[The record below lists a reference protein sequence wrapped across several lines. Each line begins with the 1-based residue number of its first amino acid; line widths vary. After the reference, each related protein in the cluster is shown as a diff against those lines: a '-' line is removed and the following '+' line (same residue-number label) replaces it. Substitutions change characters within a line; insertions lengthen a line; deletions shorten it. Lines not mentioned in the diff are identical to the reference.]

1 MTRFLQLLLLSLC
14 LDLCAVGVSHAAE
27 WAVVIVSSE
36 RSAAYQEAAD
46 AVLGELAR
54 SGIARRDVHQ
64 TTVAEWSPAEA
75 RDARLFIALGVDAAG
90 ELARSETKAPVLC
103 ALLPRTSFE
112 RVLRDS
118 GRRPSSQFTA
128 LYLNQPLTRQLDLA
142 RLALP
147 QARRVGVLLGSESM
161 AQQSQLEEAAGAR
174 NLKLVSA
181 RVRPQEPV
189 FSELKKIL
197 DEADLLLALA
207 DPQIYNS
214 SSIQNILLASF
225 RARVPMLAFSPAY
238 VRAGALLAVY
248 STPTQIGQQAGA
260 MARGFF
266 QGRPL
271 GLPQYPQDFS
281 VSVNEHVARSLGLN
295 LEPQA
300 LAERL
305 RRLEKG
311 SGS

>member
-1 MTRFLQLLLLSLC
+1 MILFLRRSLLFFVLFF
-14 LDLCAVGVSHAAE
+14 CAVGPSRAAE

-54 SGIARRDVHQ
+54 GGVARRDVHQ
-64 TTVAEWSPAEA
+64 MTAAEWSVAEVQG
-75 RDARLFIALGVDAAG
+75 ARLFIALGGEAAG
-90 ELARSETKAPVLC
+90 ILARSDVKAPVLC
-103 ALLPRTSFE
+103 TLLPRASFE

-118 GRRPSSQFTA
+118 GRRASGQFTA

-147 QARRVGVLLGSESM
+147 QARRVGVLLGSESV
-161 AQQSQLEEAAGAR
+161 AQQPQLEDVAVAR

-189 FSELKKIL
+189 FNDLKKIL
-197 DEADLLLALA
+197 DEVDVLLALA

-214 SSIQNILLASF
+214 SSIQNILLTSF
-225 RARVPMLAFSPAY
+225 RAQVPMLAFSPAY

-248 STPTQIGQQAGA
+248 STPAQIGQQAGA

-281 VSVNEHVARSLGLN
+281 ISVNEHVARSLGLS

-311 SGS
+311 P